1 MSGYSRQTCAMYS
14 SKSGALAGPGAGVA
28 GPGGGEAAEGR
39 AVLDGCPEEAAECPR
54 GEPPIA
60 ACVAEAEA
68 ALGISAIASRGAAA
82 PTNPAPAIIAGI
94 PA

>member
-1 MSGYSRQTCAMYS
+1 MYS
-14 SKSGALAGPGAGVA
+14 SKSGALAEPGAGVA

-39 AVLDGCPEEAAECPR
+39 AVLDGGPEEAA
-54 GEPPIA
+54 
-60 ACVAEAEA
+60 ACVTEAEA